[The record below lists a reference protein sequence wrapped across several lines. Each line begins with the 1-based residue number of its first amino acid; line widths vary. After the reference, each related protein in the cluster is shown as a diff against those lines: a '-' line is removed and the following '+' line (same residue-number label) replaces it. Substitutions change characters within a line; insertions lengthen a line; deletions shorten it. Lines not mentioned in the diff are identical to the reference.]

1 MAIGRSRPPDRNGM
15 DGDPEIR
22 IREIR
27 IFRKFFFRFFSLLRT
42 SWDLR
47 VTPRMFRYHLIR
59 IRTGKSG
66 FSKIRIF
73 RFFDFLSLKTLQ
85 YGCLWTP
92 LDQPKS
98 PVPVPQYRGSS
109 TSVLVGSRGV
119 HRHPYCW
126 ALSLKKAK
134 RPRGPS
140 EASGG
145 SCGGRTPSETTR
157 GQPRG

>member
-1 MAIGRSRPPDRNGM
+1 MATGSPRPPDPNAMR
-15 DGDPEIR
+15 GDPEIR
-22 IREIR
+22 IQIREIR
-27 IFRKFFFRFFSLLRT
+27 IFRKFFFRFFSLLWT

-98 PVPVPQYRGSS
+98 PVPVPQYCGTFLVLKS
-109 TSVLVGSRGV
+109 TFSVLNGTASVLNGTFGV
-119 HRHPYCW
+119 V
-126 ALSLKKAK
+126 SLVRVVNLVRVVSLVAW
-134 RPRGPS
+134 
-140 EASGG
+140 SG
-145 SCGGRTPSETTR
+145 
-157 GQPRG
+157 